1 MLYIQY
7 PINLD
12 LMKKSTVKMISALI
26 YQETVDR
33 VDRYI
38 TNKLSGIPKEAV

>member
-1 MLYIQY
+1 MLCIQD

-26 YQETVDR
+26 YQEIVDR

-38 TNKLSGIPKEAV
+38 TNKLSGIPMESV

>member
-1 MLYIQY
+1 MLCIQD

-26 YQETVDR
+26 HQETVDR

-38 TNKLSGIPKEAV
+38 ANKLSRIPMESV